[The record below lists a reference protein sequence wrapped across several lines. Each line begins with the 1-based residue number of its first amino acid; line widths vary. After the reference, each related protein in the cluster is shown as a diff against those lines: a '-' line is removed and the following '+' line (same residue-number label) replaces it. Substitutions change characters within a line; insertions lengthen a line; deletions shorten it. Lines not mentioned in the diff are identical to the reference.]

1 MSNRHE
7 IRGSAAGSS
16 SSNTGAVPKVR
27 WIQTSIISHVLSL
40 HFSQSVPDGDHQGAG
55 LCGGPGEHHI
65 IFTTDPHISLFVAW
79 LVSWT
84 PRVSPVLLLAA
95 PSLRVN
101 IHKVGQRGHWNN
113 KMKCLGSDS
122 PTKEAHR
129 AE

>member
-1 MSNRHE
+1 MV
-7 IRGSAAGSS
+7 I
-16 SSNTGAVPKVR
+16 TKVR
-27 WIQTSIISHVLSL
+27 DCVGGQVSITSYFPLTL
-40 HFSQSVPDGDHQGAG
+40 
-55 LCGGPGEHHI
+55 
-65 IFTTDPHISLFVAW
+65 ISLCAAW
-79 LVSWT
+79 LVSRA
-84 PRVSPVLLLAA
+84 PRVSPVLLLSA